1 MLQHQFTETLT
12 LARFGSI
19 RQLLV
24 GEIFETAANL
34 AASAGIYYV
43 LVLARWKQ
51 TLSEQLRESE
61 KRYRT
66 VTEESPVP
74 IVVATDD
81 TVTFANQAAAEL
93 IGVED
98 PELLYELSLSEF
110 IHPADR
116 ETFQENLQQTES
128 KTKDVVGEYR
138 LNTRGKSERTAIVSG
153 SRAPY
158 DGDEGVYL
166 VFRDVTEERELEK
179 GIERV
184 EDRFETTLENSNDAV
199 FVIDAEEEQI
209 KSVNRTT
216 VELLD
221 YKRKELEGMP
231 VREIHPHEMDT
242 FESFVDDV
250 ITDGGNRTNELSCMT
265 KRGTEVPVEISA
277 SRVGSPDDSII
288 LAAARDI
295 SERKRRTKQIG
306 VLRRILRHNLRNEMS
321 IIKGF
326 AEAITKRTDDE
337 FVRDA
342 AERIISSG
350 EELLE
355 SSEKQRLLEELIDKT
370 DTNRDPANVVPS
382 LEQTC
387 RTLRETYP
395 SAKIE
400 VELPATA
407 YTIGPEA
414 VSWAVKQ
421 LLKNGIEHNDSEDIW
436 VRLCVEKKQRT
447 DSSDRLKIII
457 EDNGPG
463 IPEYELAAIDHNI
476 QQTSI
481 RHGSGFGLHVVN
493 QVVDTVGGDIQF
505 ETDSSGTVVSISLP
519 TERAE

>member
-1 MLQHQFTETLT
+1 
-12 LARFGSI
+12 
-19 RQLLV
+19 
-24 GEIFETAANL
+24 
-34 AASAGIYYV
+34 
-43 LVLARWKQ
+43 
-51 TLSEQLRESE
+51 
-61 KRYRT
+61 
-66 VTEESPVP
+66 
-74 IVVATDD
+74 
-81 TVTFANQAAAEL
+81 
-93 IGVED
+93 
-98 PELLYELSLSEF
+98 
-110 IHPADR
+110 
-116 ETFQENLQQTES
+116 
-128 KTKDVVGEYR
+128 
-138 LNTRGKSERTAIVSG
+138 
-153 SRAPY
+153 
-158 DGDEGVYL
+158 
-166 VFRDVTEERELEK
+166 
-179 GIERV
+179 
-184 EDRFETTLENSNDAV
+184 
-199 FVIDAEEEQI
+199 
-209 KSVNRTT
+209 
-216 VELLD
+216 
-221 YKRKELEGMP
+221 
-231 VREIHPHEMDT
+231 
-242 FESFVDDV
+242 
-250 ITDGGNRTNELSCMT
+250 
-265 KRGTEVPVEISA
+265 
-277 SRVGSPDDSII
+277 
-288 LAAARDI
+288 
-295 SERKRRTKQIG
+295 
-306 VLRRILRHNLRNEMS
+306 MS

-395 SAKIE
+395 STKIE

-421 LLKNGIEHNDSEDIW
+421 LLKNGIEHNDSDDIW